1 MPSSGPARA
10 ATEGA
15 RPGAGAGRAWY
26 IPAPVSAAS
35 AATRP
40 LQLKQLRRLAL
51 FGLVLYVL
59 LLQAARYAL
68 APYLASPW
76 AHLVL
81 NVVNLA
87 GGLFFLGAVFQLIGR
102 LQAQLER
109 QNEELLALHYAG
121 LGIHGELAL
130 DAVLQAVVDQARQL
144 LRARYGALSVT
155 DEQGRIDA
163 FVTSGVSAE
172 ERARIG
178 DPPRGHG
185 LLGIPLHEGHR
196 LRLADVAA
204 HPRSAGFPPHH
215 PVMRTLLAV
224 PVPSKGGFSGNLYVA
239 DKQEAAEFSESDEET
254 LVRFATK
261 AAIAI
266 DNAQL
271 HERMRALAVAEERLR
286 IAHEMHDGL
295 AQVLAYVNTKAQAVN
310 EFLRA
315 GRQEQ
320 ASAQLAELAAAAR
333 EVYADVREGIV
344 GLRSALSS
352 DLTLAESLGAYV
364 ADWQDRTGVRA
375 ELFAAPG
382 LVVPPSVEVQ
392 VARIV
397 QEALTNVRKHARA
410 SAVCI
415 ELRPGGKGLLLDVQD
430 NGIGFDPA
438 LLRPTEFPRFGLAT
452 MRERA
457 EGVGGSL
464 QVETAPGRGTHI
476 RVELPYGTAAEA
488 RAAAGGPP

>member
-1 MPSSGPARA
+1 
-10 ATEGA
+10 
-15 RPGAGAGRAWY
+15 
-26 IPAPVSAAS
+26 
-35 AATRP
+35 
-40 LQLKQLRRLAL
+40 LQLRRLRRLAL
-51 FGLVLYVL
+51 IGLIVFVLF
-59 LLQAARYAL
+59 LQAARYAL
-68 APYLASPW
+68 APYLQSPW

-81 NVVNLA
+81 NAVTLA
-87 GGLFFLGAVFQLIGR
+87 GGLFLLGAVFQLIGR

-130 DAVLQAVVDQARQL
+130 DAVLQAVVDQARRL
-144 LRARYGALSVT
+144 LRARYGALSVV
-155 DEQGRIDA
+155 DEQRRIKT
-163 FVTSGVSAE
+163 FVTSGVSPE

-178 DPPRGHG
+178 DPPTGHG
-185 LLGIPLHEGHR
+185 LLGLPLLEGQR
-196 LRLADVAA
+196 LRLSDLAA

-215 PVMRTLLAV
+215 PVMRSLLAV
-224 PVPSKGGFSGNLYVA
+224 PVPCKGDFRGNLYVA
-239 DKQEAAEFSESDEET
+239 EKQGEPAFSASDEET

-271 HERMRALAVAEERLR
+271 HERMRALAVAEERVR

-315 GRQEQ
+315 GREEQ
-320 ASAQLAELAAAAR
+320 ASVQLAELAAAAR

-344 GLRSALSS
+344 GLRSALDTGGS
-352 DLTLAESLGAYV
+352 LAESLAAYV

-375 ELFAAPG
+375 ELAAAPD
-382 LVVPPSVEVQ
+382 LVAPPSVEVQ

-397 QEALTNVRKHARA
+397 QEALANVRKHARA
-410 SAVCI
+410 SRVRI
-415 ELRPGGKGLLLDVQD
+415 EIAPGGRGLLLTIADD
-430 NGIGFDPA
+430 GIGFDPA

-464 QVETAPGRGTHI
+464 QVETAPGRGTRI

-488 RAAAGGPP
+488 GAAAGGPS